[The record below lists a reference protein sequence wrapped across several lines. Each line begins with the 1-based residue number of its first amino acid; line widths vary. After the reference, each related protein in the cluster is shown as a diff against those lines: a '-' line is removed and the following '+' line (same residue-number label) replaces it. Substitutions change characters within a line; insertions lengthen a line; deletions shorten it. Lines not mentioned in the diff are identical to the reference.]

1 MNEKYLEMAVKKTPM
16 ITLGRYRPEI
26 GKYKGRRL
34 DEIPLLHL
42 KKYHGD
48 LCRVC
53 RNKAPTPKMVE
64 LRETIRQFLAIDEV
78 KREIERIEKIWR
90 DSSE

>member
-48 LCRVC
+48 WEYTISTQ
-53 RNKAPTPKMVE
+53 KADGNYNLSINTY
-64 LRETIRQFLAIDEV
+64 
-78 KREIERIEKIWR
+78 
-90 DSSE
+90 